1 MDEAS
6 LIAASQEGRVAAF
19 NALVERY
26 QTLVYNVAY
35 RILGD
40 GDAAADA
47 TQDTFIAAYEGL
59 SRFRGGSF
67 RAWLLRIATNN
78 CYDQLR
84 ARRQRRQDSLEDI
97 LEGGDDLDLASDQR
111 LTPENFALSA
121 EMLEAIAEGLQALPV
136 DQRAAV
142 VLSDVQGLS
151 YEEIAE
157 VMGCSLGTVK
167 SRLSRG
173 RARLR
178 DILLRQ
184 RELLPS
190 RLRLLHGETQ

>member
-1 MDEAS
+1 MDEAL
-6 LIAASQEGRVAAF
+6 LIAASREGRVEAF

-26 QTLVYNVAY
+26 QGLVYNVAY
-35 RILGD
+35 RMLGNA
-40 GDAAADA
+40 DAAADV
-47 TQDTFIAAYEGL
+47 TQEAFLSAYEGL
-59 SRFRGGSF
+59 GRFRGGSF
-67 RAWLLRIATNN
+67 RAWLLRIATNV

-84 ARRQRRQDSLEDI
+84 ARSHRHQDSLEGM
-97 LEGGDDLDLASDQR
+97 LETGDDLGLAADPR
-111 LTPENFALSA
+111 LSPESFALSA
-121 EMLEAIAEGLQALPV
+121 ELLAAIGEGLKTLPA

-157 VMGCSLGTVK
+157 VMDCSLGTVK

-178 DILLRQ
+178 DFLLRQ
-184 RELLPS
+184 RELLPPRF
-190 RLRLLHGETQ
+190 RLVHGEKP

>member
-6 LIAASQEGRVAAF
+6 LIAASQEGRLEAF
-19 NALVERY
+19 NALVEQY
-26 QTLVYNVAY
+26 QGLIYNVAY
-35 RILGD
+35 RMLSD

-47 TQDTFIAAYEGL
+47 TQETFISAYQ
-59 SRFRGGSF
+59 SIRRFRGGSF
-67 RAWLLRIATNN
+67 RSWLLRIVTNA

-84 ARRQRRQDSLEDI
+84 SPQRRRQDSLEGI
-97 LEGGDDLDLASDQR
+97 METGDDPGIAADER
-111 LTPENFALSA
+111 LGPEEFALSA
-121 EMLEAIAEGLQALPV
+121 EMLSAIAAGLKTLPA

-157 VMGCSLGTVK
+157 VMECSLGTVK

-173 RARLR
+173 RGRLR
-178 DILLRQ
+178 EYLLRQ
-184 RELLPS
+184 RELLPPQY
-190 RLRLLHGETQ
+190 RLLHGETP